1 METEILHGHCVEAA
15 ALLSAAANPKRLSI
29 LQLLSQREHC
39 VGELALC
46 VGLSQSALSQHLSK
60 LRRGGLVET
69 RRDAQTIFYSSAST
83 AVEKL
88 LTTLG
93 GIFPV
98 LAAQRCC
105 RKAPIRDHHL
115 PSSPSV
121 LS

>member
-1 METEILHGHCVEAA
+1 METEKLHGHCVEAA
-15 ALLSAAANPKRLSI
+15 ALLSAVANPKRLSI

-46 VGLSQSALSQHLSK
+46 VGISQSALSQHLSK

-69 RRDAQTIFYSSAST
+69 RRDAQTIFYSSASP

-93 GIFPV
+93 GIFSGSGGSAV
-98 LAAQRCC
+98 LPQST
-105 RKAPIRDHHL
+105 H
-115 PSSPSV
+115 S
-121 LS
+121 